1 MITPGQ
7 ILLSPL
13 YVLLF
18 LLVATFGVFKEMDKM
33 LNYSM
38 KKKIKW
44 WIFKNLYFD
53 NRREE
58 YLHGPVLENPNC
70 GTYLPIFILILTTFF
85 VFLVSLIWSLVL
97 IFIEHTKTNVQI
109 MTIFSL
115 GSLVVISIVA
125 GILDVVYQ
133 KKFVKHQSEYIIK
146 IAAILQERD
155 K

>member
-13 YVLLF
+13 SVLLF

-115 GSLVVISIVA
+115 GSLVAISIVA
-125 GILDVVYQ
+125 GILYYVYRSKYQ
-133 KKFVKHQSEYIIK
+133 KQMVKNIEK
-146 IAAILQERD
+146 ITQVLNER
-155 K
+155 KQ

>member
-1 MITPGQ
+1 MITKGE
-7 ILLSPL
+7 ILLIPL
-13 YVLLF
+13 VLTLF
-18 LLVATFGVFKEMDKM
+18 LCRAVMGLFKEMDKN

-133 KKFVKHQSEYIIK
+133 KKFVKHQSEYISK

>member
-1 MITPGQ
+1 MITKGE
-7 ILLSPL
+7 ILLIPL
-13 YVLLF
+13 VLTLF
-18 LLVATFGVFKEMDKM
+18 LCRAVMGLFKEMDKN

-53 NRREE
+53 NRRGE

-70 GTYLPIFILILTTFF
+70 GVYFPVFILIL
-85 VFLVSLIWSLVL
+85 VQSLLQLTSIIWSLIL
-97 IFIEHTKTNVQI
+97 IFTEYTNLEVKI
-109 MTIFSL
+109 MTIVTC
-115 GSLVVISIVA
+115 GSTFIVLVVA
-125 GILDVVYQ
+125 GILDGVYQ
-133 KKFVKHQSEYIIK
+133 KKFVKHQSEYISK

>member
-133 KKFVKHQSEYIIK
+133 KKFVKHQSEYISK

>member
-13 YVLLF
+13 SVLLF

-70 GTYLPIFILILTTFF
+70 GIYLPIFILILTTFF

-115 GSLVVISIVA
+115 GSLGAISIVA
-125 GILDVVYQ
+125 GILYYVYESKYQ
-133 KKFVKHQSEYIIK
+133 KQMMKNIEK
-146 IAAILQERD
+146 ITQVLNER
-155 K
+155 KQ